1 MSSSHFLISTQT
13 AALLTGKSMRTIQ
26 RWREDGSIES
36 AAPEGEQRR
45 AGDTKF
51 LIHLPGLAAYL
62 PLELDAGLMAQ
73 VVAADRGDP
82 DAINAVALRFFG
94 AGHYEQAAKW
104 FECAAVK
111 GHADA
116 MDWLGVCYLRGLGV
130 SQSRILWLRWLADA
144 AAHGHRLAAQKIA
157 AIQLDEG

>member
-1 MSSSHFLISTQT
+1 MDSSRFLISTQT

-45 AGDTKF
+45 AGDAKF
-51 LIHLPGLAAYL
+51 LIYLPGLAGHCPVA
-62 PLELDAGLMAQ
+62 LDAELMTQ
-73 VVAADRGDP
+73 VVAADHGDP
-82 DAINAVALRFFG
+82 DAMNAVALRFFG
-94 AGHYEQAAKW
+94 AGLHEQAVKW

-116 MDWLGVCYLRGLGV
+116 MDWLGLCYLRGFGV
-130 SQSRILWLRWLADA
+130 AQSRILWLRWLADA

-157 AIQLDEG
+157 AIQIAED